1 MKRAFKLSIA
11 LMVFAVI
18 FAACKKEGQ
27 YNPGKKVTQIVYSY
41 TATVNGATVSHSQ
54 KEVWKWGGS
63 VLSTIDQYDSNGN
76 NILTMIFQY
85 DESNRISEIATTSEE
100 TFKYT
105 YSGKYLDK
113 MEYYNHETLVRTY
126 TFERKGKNIVKVT
139 ATTPAKDNVKMTAN
153 PFVYF
158 IPQSAADMLVETSDA
173 KGAATY
179 ELTWDGKN
187 VSSVIANINGTTQ
200 SIKWK
205 YDNKINPFMCLL
217 NPAIYSYSAMLSKN
231 NVVEE
236 ELTIDGKTT
245 TTTFQYEYD
254 GKYPVKKTYTDTY
267 LGVQRTVTTT
277 ITY

>member
-1 MKRAFKLSIA
+1 
-11 LMVFAVI
+11 MVCAVI

-27 YNPGKKVTQIVYSY
+27 YNPGKKITQIVDTY
-41 TATVNGATVSHSQ
+41 TTSANGASLSHSQ
-54 KEVWKWGGS
+54 KQVWTWGGS

-76 NILTMIFQY
+76 NILTMVFQY
-85 DESNRISEIATTSEE
+85 DESNRISEIATTSQE

-113 MEYYNHETLVRTY
+113 MEYYNHETLARTY
-126 TFERKGKNIVKVT
+126 TFERKGKNIIKVT
-139 ATTPAKDNVKMTAN
+139 ATSPAKENVKMTAN

-158 IPQSAADMLVETSDA
+158 IPGSAANLLVETSDA

-187 VSSVIANINGTTQ
+187 VSQVVANINGATQ
-200 SIKWK
+200 TIKWK
-205 YDNKINPFMCLL
+205 YDSKVNPFMCLL
-217 NPAIYSYSAMLSKN
+217 NPAIYSYSTMLSKN

-236 ELTIDGKTT
+236 EVTIDGKTT
-245 TTTFQYEYD
+245 TTTYQYEYD
-254 GKYPVKKTYTDTY
+254 GKYPVKKSYTETY
-267 LGVQRTVTTT
+267 LGVNRTVESA